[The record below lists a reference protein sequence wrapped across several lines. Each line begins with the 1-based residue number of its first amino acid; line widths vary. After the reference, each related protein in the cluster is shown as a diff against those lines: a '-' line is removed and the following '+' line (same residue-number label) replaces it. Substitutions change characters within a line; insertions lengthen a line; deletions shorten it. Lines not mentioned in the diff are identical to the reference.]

1 MPKEISSIIPQTKK
15 VGDKKVIGGRTT
27 VQTPEEIK
35 FSYDLSGYTT
45 YEQEG
50 FQPPLPNERF
60 DREEREFL
68 KQVNLDYGKV
78 KVKITNIIRQK
89 QVDPST
95 NERRERKEYITFESQ
110 WFAHDYFGS
119 EIRVLG
125 HIEGQY
131 WKQTRRLVNQLD
143 KKYWKDAFIL

>member
-1 MPKEISSIIPQTKK
+1 MNLTQQRISKVIKKERVVLINNAKGNQFNNPTNQE

-27 VQTPEEIK
+27 GQTPEEIK
-35 FSYDLSGYTT
+35 FNYDLSGYTT

-78 KVKITNIIRQK
+78 KVKITSMIRQK
-89 QVDPST
+89 QVDLST
-95 NERRERKEYITFESQ
+95 GERRERKEYITFESH
-110 WFAHDYFGS
+110 WFAYDYFGA
-119 EIRVLG
+119 EIRVLE
-125 HIEGQY
+125 HMEGQY
-131 WKQTRRLVNQLD
+131 
-143 KKYWKDAFIL
+143 